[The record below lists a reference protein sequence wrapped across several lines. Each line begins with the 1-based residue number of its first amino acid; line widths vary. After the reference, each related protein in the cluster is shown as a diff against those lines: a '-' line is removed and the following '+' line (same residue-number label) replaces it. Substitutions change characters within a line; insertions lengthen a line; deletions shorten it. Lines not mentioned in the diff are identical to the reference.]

1 MKRVWDGWLADALL
15 TIGILFAAFA
25 INVLIQNVM
34 ETKDLVSMIFL
45 FAVFIISI
53 VTRKRFWGPAASV
66 AAVALVNFYFTYPSS
81 SKISFA
87 RL

>member
-1 MKRVWDGWLADALL
+1 MKRVWDVWLADALL

-53 VTRKRFWGPAASV
+53 VTRKRF
-66 AAVALVNFYFTYPSS
+66 
-81 SKISFA
+81 
-87 RL
+87 